1 MQEGRENR
9 KQEEVEAIVNS
20 AAMKPSKIWHKGTYL
35 QNSNGLTDTEN
46 RCVVAKGE
54 GEGREMDREFGVS
67 RCKHFKWIS
76 NKVLLCNKGNY
87 IQSLEIN
94 HDGK

>member
-20 AAMKPSKIWHKGTYL
+20 AAMNPPKKRQKRTDL
-35 QNSNGLTDTEN
+35 KNSNGRTDTEN
-46 RCVVAKGE
+46 RGVVAKGE
-54 GEGREMDREFGVS
+54 GEGRGMDREFGVS
-67 RCKHFKWIS
+67 RCKHFEWIS
-76 NKVLLCNKGNY
+76 NKVLLCNTGNH